1 MNYAEFKKSLC
12 RAMWIQDAM
21 LTIEVKA
28 TNLLAIPHKHTLF
41 VDDEWGI
48 EAPGC
53 DLHLEWK
60 TIEKMAEEGRW
71 ENYQR
76 GTSTIMVVD
85 GEEYCIKFHR
95 PTSLE
100 ELI

>member
-1 MNYAEFKKSLC
+1 MNYVEFKESLC
-12 RAMWIQDAM
+12 RTIWIQDAM
-21 LTIEVKA
+21 VTIEDNID
-28 TNLLAIPHKHTLF
+28 TIAIPHKHTLF

-53 DLHLEWK
+53 DLHLEWE
-60 TIEKMAEEGRW
+60 TIERMVDEGKW
-71 ENYQR
+71 ENYQQ

-85 GEEYCIKFHR
+85 GIKYRIKFHR

-100 ELI
+100 ELL

>member
-1 MNYAEFKKSLC
+1 MNYVEFKKSLC
-12 RAMWIQDAM
+12 RAMRIQDSVII
-21 LTIEVKA
+21 IEA
-28 TNLLAIPHKHTLF
+28 NTNMIAIPYKHPLF

-60 TIEKMAEEGRW
+60 TIEKMVEEGKW

-76 GTSTIMVVD
+76 GNSTIMVVD
-85 GEEYCIKFHR
+85 GVEYRIKFLS

>member
-1 MNYAEFKKSLC
+1 MNYAEFRKSLC

-21 LTIEVKA
+21 ITIEA
-28 TNLLAIPHKHTLF
+28 NTNMIAIPHKHTLF

-60 TIEKMAEEGRW
+60 TIEKMVEEGRW

-76 GTSTIMVVD
+76 GTSTIMIVD
-85 GEEYCIKFHR
+85 GMEYRIKFHR

>member
-1 MNYAEFKKSLC
+1 MNYVEFKKSLC

-21 LTIEVKA
+21 LTIEVNTDKI
-28 TNLLAIPHKHTLF
+28 AIPHKHTLF

-60 TIEKMAEEGRW
+60 RMEILAEQGRW

-76 GTSTIMVVD
+76 GTSTIIVVD
-85 GEEYCIKFHR
+85 GTEYRIKFLR

-100 ELI
+100 TLL

>member
-1 MNYAEFKKSLC
+1 MNYVEFKKSLC
-12 RAMWIQDAM
+12 RAIWIQDAM
-21 LTIEVKA
+21 ITIEANIDMV
-28 TNLLAIPHKHTLF
+28 AIPHKHTLF

-53 DLHLEWK
+53 DLHLQWK
-60 TIEKMAEEGRW
+60 TIEKMIEEGKW
-71 ENYQR
+71 ENYQQ

-85 GEEYCIKFHR
+85 GMKYRIKFHR

-100 ELI
+100 ELL

>member
-21 LTIEVKA
+21 ITIEANTDKI
-28 TNLLAIPHKHTLF
+28 AIPHKHTLY

-53 DLHLEWK
+53 DLCLGWD
-60 TIEKMAEEGRW
+60 TIEELAKEGKW

-85 GEEYCIKFHR
+85 GAEYRIKFHR
-95 PTSLE
+95 PASLE

>member
-1 MNYAEFKKSLC
+1 MNYAEFKKSVC
-12 RAMWIQDAM
+12 RAIYIPDAM
-21 LTIEVKA
+21 LTIEANIDKV
-28 TNLLAIPHKHTLF
+28 AIPHKHTLF

-53 DLHLEWK
+53 DLCLEWD
-60 TIEKMAEEGRW
+60 TIEELVDEGKW
-71 ENYQR
+71 ENYQEDNA
-76 GTSTIMVVD
+76 TIMVVE
-85 GEEYCIKFHR
+85 GEKYRIKFHR

>member
-1 MNYAEFKKSLC
+1 MNYVEFKKSLC

-21 LTIEVKA
+21 ITIEANIDMV
-28 TNLLAIPHKHTLF
+28 AIPHKHTLF

-53 DLHLEWK
+53 DLHLEWE
-60 TIEKMAEEGRW
+60 TIERMVDEGKW
-71 ENYQR
+71 ENYQQ

-85 GEEYCIKFHR
+85 GEKYRIKFHR

-100 ELI
+100 DLL

>member
-12 RAMWIQDAM
+12 RAIRIQDTII
-21 LTIEVKA
+21 TIEA
-28 TNLLAIPHKHTLF
+28 HTDMIAIPHKHTLF

-60 TIEKMAEEGRW
+60 TIEKMVGGGKW

-85 GEEYCIKFHR
+85 GEEYRIKFHR

>member
-1 MNYAEFKKSLC
+1 MNYVEFKKSLC
-12 RAMWIQDAM
+12 RAIWIQDAM
-21 LTIEVKA
+21 ITIEANIDVV
-28 TNLLAIPHKHTLF
+28 AIPHKHTLF

-48 EAPGC
+48 ESPGC

-60 TIEKMAEEGRW
+60 TIEKMVEEGRW
-71 ENYQR
+71 ENYQQ

-85 GEEYCIKFHR
+85 GEKYRIKFHR

-100 ELI
+100 DLL

>member
-53 DLHLEWK
+53 DLHLSWK
-60 TIEKMAEEGRW
+60 TIEKMVEEGKVADVPELDKEVI
-71 ENYQR
+71 ENKAVAVYDIR
-76 GTSTIMVVD
+76 
-85 GEEYCIKFHR
+85 
-95 PTSLE
+95 L
-100 ELI
+100 

>member
-21 LTIEVKA
+21 ITIEA
-28 TNLLAIPHKHTLF
+28 HTDMIAIPHKHTLF

-53 DLHLEWK
+53 NLHLTWK
-60 TIEKMAEEGRW
+60 TIEKMAEEGKW

-85 GEEYCIKFHR
+85 GVEYRIKFHR

-100 ELI
+100 ELL

>member
-21 LTIEVKA
+21 ITIED
-28 TNLLAIPHKHTLF
+28 NIDMIAIPHKHTLF

-60 TIEKMAEEGRW
+60 TIEKMAEEGKW

-76 GTSTIMVVD
+76 GTSTIMVVN
-85 GEEYCIKFHR
+85 GEKYRIKFHR

>member
-1 MNYAEFKKSLC
+1 MNYVEFKKSLC
-12 RAMWIQDAM
+12 RAIWIQDAM
-21 LTIEVKA
+21 ITIEDDIDGI
-28 TNLLAIPHKHTLF
+28 AIPHKHTLF

-53 DLHLEWK
+53 DLHLEWE
-60 TIEKMAEEGRW
+60 TIERMVDEGKW
-71 ENYQR
+71 ENYQQ

-85 GEEYCIKFHR
+85 GEKYRIKFHR

-100 ELI
+100 DLL

>member
-1 MNYAEFKKSLC
+1 MNYVEFRKSLC
-12 RAMWIQDAM
+12 RAIWIQDAM
-21 LTIEVKA
+21 ITIEANIDTV
-28 TNLLAIPHKHTLF
+28 AIPHKHTLF

-53 DLHLEWK
+53 DLHLEWE
-60 TIEKMAEEGRW
+60 TIERMVDEGKW
-71 ENYQR
+71 ENYQQ

-85 GEEYCIKFHR
+85 GEKYRIKFHR

-100 ELI
+100 ELL